1 MDNYTEQLADGVWR
15 IEVGPFINAFLVA
28 ADGRGDAEGLMLV
41 DTGTKTSGSRI
52 VRSIRHLGL
61 DPLRISDV
69 VLTHWH
75 VDHTGS
81 ARRFQDSSAQPRILV
96 GRDDLPAVEGKVRH
110 PQAVAAPGD
119 VSTFGRLMGRY
130 LSAGR
135 WVTDSVA
142 LDDGDTITGF
152 PRAVVVSSPGH
163 TIGHISLHI
172 PDVGVLLAGDAMWN
186 LGGLTRGWGLSRSA
200 RSHEPATLVKL
211 AALEFEILA
220 PGHGPPVV
228 RDAREKLAR
237 LAQRVVRRHPAGAA

>member
-28 ADGRGDAEGLMLV
+28 ADARGDAEGLTLV
-41 DTGTKTSGSRI
+41 DTGTKGSGSRI

-61 DPLRISDV
+61 DPLRITDV

-96 GRDDLPAVEGKVRH
+96 GRGDLDAVEGTVRH
-110 PQAVAAPGD
+110 PQAAAAPGD
-119 VSTFGRLMGRY
+119 VSTVGRLLGRY
-130 LSAGR
+130 LTSGR
-135 WVTDSVA
+135 RVVGSQP
-142 LDDGDTITGF
+142 LDDGDTVPGCS
-152 PRAVVVSSPGH
+152 RAVVVSSPGH
-163 TIGHISLHI
+163 TIGHISIHI

-186 LGGLTRGWGLSRSA
+186 LGGLTRGWGVSRSA
-200 RSHEPATLVKL
+200 RSHEPATLARL
-211 AALEFEILA
+211 AALDFVVLA

-228 RDAREKLAR
+228 TDAREKLDR
-237 LAQRVVRRHPAGAA
+237 LAQRVASRHPAGAA